1 MKIKYILLIMILMVF
16 LSTSA
21 VFADDLNDTDI
32 VGKEESVEIDQISSE
47 INDLRADDVDEKLG
61 STENSSK
68 LSVNEQKEDLLNV
81 NEEKINV
88 SVSNANSLNTI
99 TAKDL
104 TQYYKSNTKYKALF
118 RDGDGD
124 ILGYVDVKISVNGV
138 TYNEKTDANGVASLN
153 INFKPGTYKI
163 VAENP
168 VTGYTLTTTYKILST
183 ITAKDISK
191 VYGDNRKFTAKFLK
205 SNGKALAK
213 KTIKFKVNGKTYK
226 VKTDKN
232 GIAELSLKKLKKGT
246 YKIISYNVDGVTKTN
261 KVKVVKSTTTSL
273 TTYYYTF
280 LKSDKKVIKAKLL
293 NKFGYA
299 PNKGKVIK
307 FKINGKKYSAKTNSK
322 GIAKIK
328 LPSLKVGVYK
338 VSYSFAGNSY
348 YKKSSASNKVA
359 IISTKNPTFTI
370 KSPTVFGYGAGTS
383 FKVALTAGKVPL
395 EKRVITLK
403 VAGNTYTKTTNS
415 KGIVSLPIK
424 LSVGQYVISYSN
436 KADSKVKS
444 KTSSSIIKVK
454 PRIQTSL
461 TWESGNEFSQA
472 KQSFKILLKD
482 SNDKVLSDREVKLTI
497 NSKTYSAKT
506 ASNGYATFIT
516 NLYEGNYKASFSVSG
531 DNYYESSSG
540 SNIITVV
547 NKNNPGFGYYVHGSD
562 MKKVDLTTIA
572 SQGVGDIFLNYYAI
586 SLHGKSTVENWIS
599 QANKLGIRVHIWEQ
613 VFKTENGW
621 TNPIKDGSI
630 NSKYLNQKISEAMD
644 YAKLKGVSGIHLDYL
659 RYNGAASSA
668 INQFVKQV
676 TGAVHGIDS
685 NLIVSCTLMPEPNNL
700 NSYYGQDYSVIS
712 QYMDV
717 VIPMIYK
724 GNYGKDTSWITNTAK
739 WFIDNSKGAKVW
751 VGLQGYN
758 SDTNL
763 KKLSTS
769 EMKND
774 VQKSINAGAD
784 GAVIFR
790 WSLTNLVNFNS
801 LNIIN
806 SQNDRAADGS
816 SQINPGSSGNSDASN
831 STNPSSQVNGSG
843 NQNIPGSDVNP
854 GSGQVNGSGSDVNPG
869 SGQVNG
875 SGSDVNPDSNVN
887 STGSNVNNTNSSM
900 VNGTIGGN
908 STNSSGLIN
917 GSGDSNATNS
927 SAHNSTTQSLENIS
941 ISDIITAAHDLQGVI
956 YDAGIPKTVSLAGK
970 NYSTPQFLYLMTKA
984 LGFIENK
991 HISTSIQ
998 LLNVSNSSNPIVTL
1012 DSGEIYKL
1020 EYLDMAN
1027 RIANFIEKN
1036 STAPNFAASS
1046 IGDIGYNGLVDIF
1059 TRILSFYK
1067 TNNRL
1072 PEYVEFNVEN
1082 NTYTSS
1088 VSIKNIVAA
1097 AYELKGFFE
1106 SQNKFT
1112 STVNVGGMKVK
1123 LPEFLYLMSQA
1134 ISQISVPNTKPI
1146 IYISGIKEPESPYG
1160 GDDLDTRISK
1170 TDYVKVAN
1178 NVVNFIKNKNK
1189 APKIATLTKIGDIHY
1204 LELIDAFSRILA
1216 FYYNNNRLPDNVNIH
1231 YPYG

>member
-1 MKIKYILLIMILMVF
+1 MLILIVF

-21 VFADDLNDTDI
+21 VFADDLNGTDT
-32 VGKEESVEIDQISSE
+32 VGNDENIEITQVSSE
-47 INDLRADDVDEKLG
+47 ITDLSEGEVDDNLR
-61 STENSSK
+61 SSESSDK
-68 LSVNEQKEDLLNV
+68 LSEDNQNEYLLNV

-88 SVSNANSLNTI
+88 AASNANSLNTI
-99 TAKDL
+99 RAKDM
-104 TQYYKSNTKYKALF
+104 TQYYKSSTKYSALF
-118 RDGDGD
+118 LDNDGDA
-124 ILGYVDVKISVNGV
+124 LGYVNVKISINGV
-138 TYNEKTDANGVASLN
+138 TYNKKTDANGVAVVN

-163 VAENP
+163 IAENP

-191 VYGDNRKFTAKFLK
+191 VYGDNHKFTAKFLK

-213 KTIKFKVNGKTYK
+213 KTIKFKVNGKAYK

-232 GIAELSLKKLKKGT
+232 GIAKLSLKKLKKGT

-261 KVKVVKSTTTSL
+261 KIKVVKSTTTSL

-280 LKSDKKVIKAKLL
+280 LKSDKKIIKAKLL

-328 LPSLKVGVYK
+328 LPSLKAGLYK

-370 KSPTVFGYGAGTS
+370 KSTTVFGYGAGTP

-403 VAGNTYTKTTNS
+403 LAGKTYTKTTNS
-415 KGIVSLPIK
+415 KGIVSLPIN
-424 LSVGQYVISYSN
+424 LNIGQYVISYSN

-461 TWESGNEFSQA
+461 TWKSGNEFSQA
-472 KQSFKILLKD
+472 KQSFKILLTD
-482 SNDKVLSDREVKLTI
+482 SDNKVLSDREIKLTV

-516 NLYEGNYKASFSVSG
+516 NLYEGNYKVSFSVSG

-540 SNIITVV
+540 SNVINVV
-547 NKNNPGFGYYVHGSD
+547 NKNNPGFGYYVHGAD
-562 MKKVDLTTIA
+562 MKKVNLMTIA
-572 SQGVGDIFLNYYAI
+572 SQGIGDIFLNYYAI
-586 SLHGKSTVENWIS
+586 SIHGKSTVENWIS

-613 VFKTENGW
+613 VFKTEDGW

-644 YAKLKGVSGIHLDYL
+644 YAKIKGVSGIHLDYL
-659 RYNGAASSA
+659 RYNGVAVDA

-676 TGAVHGIDS
+676 TRAVHGIDS

-751 VGLQGYN
+751 VGLQGYD

-769 EMKND
+769 EIKND
-774 VQKSINAGAD
+774 VQKSINAGAN

-790 WSLTNLVNFNS
+790 WSLTNLIDFNS

-806 SQNDRAADGS
+806 SQHGGSTNGS

-843 NQNIPGSDVNP
+843 NQNINGSDVNP
-854 GSGQVNGSGSDVNPG
+854 GSGQVNGS
-869 SGQVNG
+869 
-875 SGSDVNPDSNVN
+875 DVNPDSNVN
-887 STGSNVNNTNSSM
+887 STGGNVNNTNSSM
-900 VNGTIGGN
+900 VNGTTGGN

-927 SAHNSTTQSLENIS
+927 SAHNSTTQLLENIS
-941 ISDIITAAHDLQGVI
+941 ISDIITAAYDLQGVI
-956 YDAGIPKTVSLAGK
+956 YDMGIPKTVSLAGK
-970 NYSTPQFLYLMTKA
+970 NYSTSQFLYLMTKA
-984 LGFIENK
+984 LDLIGNNN
-991 HISTSIQ
+991 ISASIQ
-998 LLNVSNSSNPIVTL
+998 LRNVSDPSNPIVTL
-1012 DSGEIYKL
+1012 DSGEIYKT

-1027 RIANFIEKN
+1027 RIASFIEKN
-1036 STAPNFAASS
+1036 SMAPNFAASTM
-1046 IGDIGYNGLVDIF
+1046 GDIGYEGLVDIF

-1067 TNNRL
+1067 TNNKL
-1072 PEYVEFNVEN
+1072 PQYVAFDVEN
-1082 NTYTSS
+1082 NSYTPS

-1097 AYELKGFFE
+1097 AEELNRFFKT
-1106 SQNKFT
+1106 QNKFT
-1112 STVNVGGMKVK
+1112 ATVDVGAMKVT

-1134 ISQISVPNTKPI
+1134 IYQISESNIKPI
-1146 IYISGIKEPESPYG
+1146 IYINGIKDPESPYG
-1160 GDDLDTRISK
+1160 GDDLNTKLDK
-1170 TDYVKVAN
+1170 GGYVKVAH
-1178 NVVNFIKNKNK
+1178 NVAEFIKNNNK
-1189 APKIATLTKIGDIHY
+1189 APKIATSTVGDIHY
-1204 LELIDAFSRILA
+1204 LELIDAFSRILT

-1231 YPYG
+1231 YPY

>member
-1 MKIKYILLIMILMVF
+1 MLILIVF

-21 VFADDLNDTDI
+21 VFADDLNGTDS
-32 VGKEESVEIDQISSE
+32 VGNVEDMKINQISSE
-47 INDLRADDVDEKLG
+47 ITDVSTEGVDENLL
-61 STENSSK
+61 STESSDK
-68 LSVNEQKEDLLNV
+68 LSADNQNEDLLNV
-81 NEEKINV
+81 NEEKIV
-88 SVSNANSLNTI
+88 AASNADSLNTI

-138 TYNEKTDANGVASLN
+138 TYNKKTDANGVASLN

-168 VTGYTLTTTYKILST
+168 VTGDTLTTTYKILST

-191 VYGDNRKFTAKFLK
+191 VYGDNHKFTAKFLK

-232 GIAELSLKKLKKGT
+232 GIAKLSLKKLKKGT

-280 LKSDKKVIKAKLL
+280 LKSDKKVIKVKLL

-322 GIAKIK
+322 GIAKLK

-370 KSPTVFGYGAGTS
+370 KSTTVFGYGAGTP

-403 VAGNTYTKTTNS
+403 LAGKTYTKTTNS
-415 KGIVSLPIK
+415 KGIVSLPIN
-424 LSVGQYVISYSN
+424 LNIGQYVISYSN

-461 TWESGNEFSQA
+461 TWKSGTEFSQA
-472 KQSFKILLKD
+472 KQSFKILLTD
-482 SNDKVLSDREVKLTI
+482 SDNKVLSDREIKLTV

-516 NLYEGNYKASFSVSG
+516 NLYEGNYKVSFSVSG

-540 SNIITVV
+540 SNVINVV
-547 NKNNPGFGYYVHGSD
+547 NKNNPGFGYYVHGAD
-562 MKKVDLTTIA
+562 MKKVNLMTIA
-572 SQGVGDIFLNYYAI
+572 SQGIGDIFLNYYAI
-586 SLHGKSTVENWIS
+586 SIHGKSTVENWIS

-613 VFKTENGW
+613 VFKTEDGW

-644 YAKLKGVSGIHLDYL
+644 YAKIKGVSGIHLDYL
-659 RYNGAASSA
+659 RYNGAAVDA

-676 TGAVHGIDS
+676 TSAVHGIDL

-724 GNYGKDTSWITNTAK
+724 GNYGKDTSWISNTAK

-751 VGLQGYN
+751 VGLQGYQ

-763 KKLSTS
+763 KKLPTS
-769 EMKND
+769 EIKND
-774 VQKSINAGAD
+774 VQKSINVGAD

-790 WSLTNLVNFNS
+790 WSLTNLIDFNS

-806 SQNDRAADGS
+806 SKNTDSDS
-816 SQINPGSSGNSDASN
+816 SQVNHNSSSNSNSSD
-831 STNPSSQVNGSG
+831 STNPSIPSNGSSS
-843 NQNIPGSDVNP
+843 QNLNGSEVDP
-854 GSGQVNGSGSDVNPG
+854 SPGQVNGSGSDVTPDLDINSTG
-869 SGQVNG
+869 NGNDTNSSLVNG
-875 SGSDVNPDSNVN
+875 S
-887 STGSNVNNTNSSM
+887 TE
-900 VNGTIGGN
+900 GN
-908 STNSSGLIN
+908 STNGTGLIN
-917 GSGDSNATNS
+917 GSGDVNATNS
-927 SAHNSTTQSLENIS
+927 TPNSTNTQILENIS
-941 ISDIITAAHDLQGVI
+941 ISDIITSAHDLQGVI
-956 YDAGIPKTVSLAGK
+956 YDMGIPKTVSLAGK
-970 NYSTPQFLYLMTKA
+970 NYSTSQFLYLMTKA
-984 LGFIENK
+984 LECIGNNNTSDNIE
-991 HISTSIQ
+991 
-998 LLNVSNSSNPIVTL
+998 LLNVSNPSNPIATL
-1012 DSGEIYKL
+1012 DSGEIYKT
-1020 EYLDMAN
+1020 EYLGMAN
-1027 RIANFIEKN
+1027 RIASFIEKN
-1036 STAPNFAASS
+1036 SLAPNFADST
-1046 IGDIGYNGLVDIF
+1046 IGDIGYDALVDIF

-1067 TNNRL
+1067 INNKL
-1072 PEYVEFNVEN
+1072 PQYVTLNVEN
-1082 NTYTSS
+1082 NSYTHS
-1088 VSIKNIVAA
+1088 VSIKNIVTAA
-1097 AYELKGFFE
+1097 DELTRFFE

-1112 STVNVGGMKVK
+1112 STVNVGGMKVT
-1123 LPEFLYLMSQA
+1123 LSEFLYLMSQA
-1134 ISQISVPNTKPI
+1134 IYQISESNSKPI
-1146 IYISGIKEPESPYG
+1146 IYINGIKEPDSPYG
-1160 GDDLDTRISK
+1160 GDNLNTKITK
-1170 TDYVKVAN
+1170 VAYVKVAH
-1178 NVVNFIKNKNK
+1178 NVAEFIKNNNK
-1189 APKIATLTKIGDIHY
+1189 APKIATSTVGDIHY
-1204 LELIDAFSRILA
+1204 LELIDAFSRILS
-1216 FYYNNNRLPDNVNIH
+1216 FYYNNNRLPDNVNVH
-1231 YPYG
+1231 YPY